1 MSHPN
6 RRQLAGYG
14 LLVLTA
20 TVIGSSLVPFSL
32 PYLTK
37 HSRLGKSIR
46 ARWRGARF
54 IGDDQVQLQQGHNH
68 CGAAALKMVLAAHGI
83 DRSLKDLLRQLRMTR
98 EGTSLLDLRLAATEA
113 GLPARSW
120 ALAESHLRQIPLPA
134 IAFVGGNH
142 FVVIRSRLEPRT
154 LEVDDPA
161 IGKLSWPIAAFC
173 RYWKGETLVFSSDW
187 TPRLNPPESPHV
199 VSCPTTTNQ

>member
-1 MSHPN
+1 MKRRN

-20 TVIGSSLVPFSL
+20 SVIGSALVPFSF

-37 HSRLGKSIR
+37 HYRLGKSIR
-46 ARWRGARF
+46 ARWRGAHF

-83 DRSLKDLLRQLRMTR
+83 NRSVNELLQRLRMTP

-120 ALAESHLRQIPLPA
+120 ALGESHLRQLPLPA
-134 IAFVGGNH
+134 VAFVGGNH
-142 FVVIRSRLEPRT
+142 FVVIRRLLDPRT

-161 IGKLSWPIAAFC
+161 IGKLRWPIAAFC
-173 RYWKGETLVFSSDW
+173 RHWKGETLVFGSNW
-187 TPRLNPPESPHV
+187 TPMQTPPEPRRA
-199 VSCPTTTNQ
+199 VSYVINNK